1 MNDNMKDKNMIAKF
15 LLASR
20 YLLVIPVLGSVIM
33 TAGAVIM
40 GFGRI
45 VTAVKRLQEL
55 GGFSPKASNSC
66 PSL

>member
-45 VTAVKRLQEL
+45 VTAVKRLQY
-55 GGFSPKASNSC
+55 
-66 PSL
+66 